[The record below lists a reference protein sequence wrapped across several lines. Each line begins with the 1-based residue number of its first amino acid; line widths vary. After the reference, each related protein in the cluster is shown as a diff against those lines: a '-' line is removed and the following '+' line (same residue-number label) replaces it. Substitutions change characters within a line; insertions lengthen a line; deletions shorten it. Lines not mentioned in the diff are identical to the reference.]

1 MPQEKKL
8 SQPQQVTENPD
19 AKIKRLEEENQQL
32 RALAEKAINENAIM
46 KATIKA
52 LSNLI

>member
-8 SQPQQVTENPD
+8 TQPESVKENPE
-19 AKIKRLEEENQQL
+19 AQIKRLEEENQQL